1 MSTYESPPLI
11 NRRAL
16 RYRSRVTARNRCSS
30 TLAFALLGL
39 VWSSIAHAEREF
51 PAVIQADLEL
61 SYEVPCSVCHLKE
74 STGAATART
83 PFALALKARDFTDEG
98 SLSSALA
105 RLKADNFDTDGD
117 GVSDVEEL
125 KVGTDPNSA
134 ANANLIDAQE
144 PGYGCGGSAPHG
156 RNVGQA
162 ALGVAALTW
171 LLARRL
177 RSRL

>member
-1 MSTYESPPLI
+1 M
-11 NRRAL
+11 
-16 RYRSRVTARNRCSS
+16 TAKNRCSS
-30 TLAFALLGL
+30 ALACALLGI
-39 VWSSIAHAEREF
+39 VWSSVAHAEREF
-51 PAVIQADLEL
+51 PAVIQSDLEL

-74 STGAATART
+74 NTGAATART
-83 PFALALKARDFTDEG
+83 PFALALKARDFTDEE

-105 RLKADNFDTDGD
+105 RLKADDFDTDGD
-117 GVSDVEEL
+117 GVSDVAEL
-125 KVGTDPNSA
+125 KAGTDPNSA
-134 ANANLIDAQE
+134 ANGDLMDTQQ

-156 RNVGQA
+156 RNGGQA